1 MTNIQAVLCL
11 QVGLHIHALNKYAPS
26 KNLLLLQ
33 SLVYVLIYQEN
44 KATIAEIGQSFLRF
58 VTWLPSYDI
67 VEMIIVYD
75 CFSK

>member
-1 MTNIQAVLCL
+1 MFVHVCY
-11 QVGLHIHALNKYAPS
+11 LHGHALHKYALS

-58 VTWLPSYDI
+58 VTWLLSYDI

>member
-1 MTNIQAVLCL
+1 MFVH
-11 QVGLHIHALNKYAPS
+11 VDLHRHALHKYALS

-44 KATIAEIGQSFLRF
+44 KATIVEIGQSFLRF
-58 VTWLPSYDI
+58 VIWLPSYDI

>member
-1 MTNIQAVLCL
+1 MFVH
-11 QVGLHIHALNKYAPS
+11 VGLHMHALHKICTLS

-44 KATIAEIGQSFLRF
+44 KGTIAEIGQSFLRF

>member
-1 MTNIQAVLCL
+1 MFVH
-11 QVGLHIHALNKYAPS
+11 VGLHRHALHKYALS
-26 KNLLLLQ
+26 KIQ

>member
-1 MTNIQAVLCL
+1 MFVH
-11 QVGLHIHALNKYAPS
+11 VGLHRHALNKYALS
-26 KNLLLLQ
+26 KNLLLQ

-75 CFSK
+75 CFQML